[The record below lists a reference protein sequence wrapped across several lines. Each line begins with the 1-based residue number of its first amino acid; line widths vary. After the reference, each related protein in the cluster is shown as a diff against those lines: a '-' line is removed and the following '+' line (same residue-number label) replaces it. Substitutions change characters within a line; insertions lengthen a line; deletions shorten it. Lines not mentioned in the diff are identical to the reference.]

1 MFDLTPFD
9 INPKNMFRFFDDFDK
24 RFVKEMQTGF
34 RTDILDK
41 GEYFLLEAELPGFK
55 KEDIKIDLDGDRLM
69 IRASHSV
76 EEEKSGKDYLHRER
90 HYGEFVRS
98 FHLEN
103 VNVEDITAGYEDGIL
118 KLQLPKKQPEKPES
132 RQIEIN

>member
-24 RFVKEMQTGF
+24 RFVKEAQTGF
-34 RTDILDK
+34 RTDILDR
-41 GEYFLLEAELPGFK
+41 GDYFFLEAELPGFK

-69 IRASHSV
+69 IRASRSV
-76 EEEKSGKDYLHRER
+76 EEEKSEKDYLHRER
-90 HYGEFVRS
+90 HYGEFARS

-103 VNVEDITAGYEDGIL
+103 VNVDDITAGYEDGIL
-118 KLQLPKKQPEKPES
+118 KLHLPKKQPEKPAS

>member
-9 INPKNMFRFFDDFDK
+9 ITPKNMFRFFDDFDK

-41 GEYFLLEAELPGFK
+41 GDYFLLEAELPGFK

-69 IRASHSV
+69 IRASRSV
-76 EEEKSGKDYLHRER
+76 ADEKSGKDYLHRER

-118 KLQLPKKQPEKPES
+118 KLQLPKKQPEKPAS